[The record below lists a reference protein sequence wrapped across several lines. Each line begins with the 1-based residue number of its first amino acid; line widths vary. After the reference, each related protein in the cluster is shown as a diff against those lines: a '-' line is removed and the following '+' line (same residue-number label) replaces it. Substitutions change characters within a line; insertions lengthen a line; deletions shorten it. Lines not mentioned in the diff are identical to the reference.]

1 MIDHSN
7 FTSWDLSTGLSSSLM
22 GVSESPVEAASEVNL
37 THLVL
42 NAAERHPNA
51 VALEIGNVK
60 LTYKQLVKH
69 AQAVASWLHSKNVGT
84 EDRVCI
90 IADRQMGVYPAILG
104 VLMARAAYVPL
115 NPMLPETLINKL
127 IERTGAKIVVTDAE
141 TWTRIEGNGITG
153 LLVDEPLP
161 FQAIAVQSAILAT
174 IWSLDTDASI
184 QIPQPSPK
192 DLAYV
197 IFTSGSTGTPKGVM
211 VEHGSI
217 TNLIYWVRDTM
228 KIGPASR
235 VTQNASLFFD
245 ASVQQIFTA
254 WAVGATLVPIPERER
269 VYGVRL
275 LSWLRENRITHWDS
289 IPTLW
294 SKVIAVGAE
303 AIAQGQ
309 QLLPDLEVILLAGE
323 PLSSADVNCWRS
335 WEQGHQLFNIYGPTE
350 ATVDATYY
358 KISRMIE
365 GAVVP
370 IGQPLPG
377 VGCHILDAH
386 GQTCPPH
393 VDGELYLEGR
403 CLARGY
409 LGDPQTTEQYFIVRS
424 LDDRPNVRLYRTGD
438 IVRLTSSGDLVYVG
452 RRDEQI
458 KVNGVRVEPFE
469 IEYAL
474 CQHPSV
480 EKAIAMVLPRNDR
493 RDHELVAL
501 VRTRSHVRPE
511 DIRSYAAKLLAPA
524 LVPSRVIITEDIPVT
539 NNGKINRCACRE
551 IALASH
557 EQVRNEDTPVLSVTE
572 TTLLEVCKQL
582 LNRNIGPD
590 DDLFQAGADSITIIR
605 LRHACVN
612 IGFSVRAADVFLH
625 NTVRKLAR
633 FITDNCVRLETQTCE
648 NYSGLCV
655 TEVSQTFADQLPL
668 LPSQRAILATTL
680 LHDSSNVQV
689 GLVQEIHSYTFSLDS
704 SALEAT
710 LEILTERH
718 DALRIAVIIS
728 DSGCPYQKL
737 HKSAPISFTIE
748 DISSCGTVP
757 QEQAVRAIAER
768 ELLKGFDLQ
777 HPPLLRLV
785 AVQRKDKGTTLV
797 WTMHHLVTDGWS
809 WELLQRE
816 FVKSYESIVSGNFRP
831 MLPPTLSFRE
841 FVQTTYAA
849 PRLED
854 IEEIAAML
862 ANATVVRL
870 PRPAVAS
877 NAERRRGI
885 ERLQVPTEVHRK
897 VLKIVTQA
905 GVMVST
911 IYLYAVASALS
922 RILRER
928 QLVIGLVSS
937 GRNVQIAGV
946 EGLVASL
953 ARTVPILV
961 STKPGSPSDEILR
974 QLQKRIGSVI
984 ALDGVDVDGLL
995 SDMGISLNVRAPD
1008 VTFIF
1013 QNYDSG
1019 INVVDYPVLP
1029 QLQSQVE
1036 QMLSTETAASPLSI
1050 VIHQLHMLV
1059 GTTMEIRIEYW
1070 PNQVEQEFVSTVLSE
1085 TMRVLHQMEV

>member
-7 FTSWDLSTGLSSSLM
+7 FTSWNLNTGLSSSLM
-22 GVSESPVEAASEVNL
+22 GTSESPVKATSEVTL
-37 THLVL
+37 IHLVL
-42 NAAERHPNA
+42 DAAERHPNA
-51 VALEIGNVK
+51 VALEIGNAK
-60 LTYKQLVKH
+60 LTYEQLVKY
-69 AQAVASWLHSKNVGT
+69 AQAVACWLHSQNVST
-84 EDRVCI
+84 EDRICI
-90 IADRQMGVYPAILG
+90 IADRQLGVYSAMLG

-127 IERTGAKIVVTDAE
+127 IERTGAKVIITDAE
-141 TWTRIEGNGITG
+141 TWTRIEGHGITG

-161 FQAIAVQSAILAT
+161 FQAITVRSGILAT

-184 QIPQPSPK
+184 QLPQPSPK

-217 TNLIYWVRDTM
+217 TNLIDWVRDTM

-254 WAVGATLVPIPERER
+254 WAAGATLLPIPEGER
-269 VYGVRL
+269 VDGVRL
-275 LSWLRENRITHWDS
+275 LSWLREHRITHWDS

-294 SKVIAVGAE
+294 SKVVAVAAE

-309 QLLPDLEVILLAGE
+309 RLLPDLEVILLAGE
-323 PLSSADVNCWRS
+323 PLNSADVNCWRS
-335 WEQGHQLFNIYGPTE
+335 WEQGHRLFNIYGPTE

-358 KISRMIE
+358 EISRMIE
-365 GAVVP
+365 SAIVP

-386 GQTCPPH
+386 GQPCPPH
-393 VDGELYLEGR
+393 VDGELYLEGK

-409 LGDPQTTEQYFIVRS
+409 LGETQTTEQHFIVCS
-424 LDDRPNVRLYRTGD
+424 PGDHPNVRLYRTGD
-438 IVRLTSSGDLVYVG
+438 IVRLTSSNDLVYVG
-452 RRDEQI
+452 RRDDQI

-480 EKAIAMVLPRNDR
+480 EKAIAIVVPRDNR

-501 VRTRSHVRPE
+501 VRTGSDVRPE

-524 LVPSRVIITEDIPVT
+524 LVPSRVIITEDIPIT
-539 NNGKINRCACRE
+539 NNGKINRRACRE

-572 TTLLEVCKQL
+572 NTLLEVCKQL

-612 IGFSVRAADVFLH
+612 IGFSIRGTDVFLH

-633 FITDNCVRLETQTCE
+633 FITDNCVRLETQTRE
-648 NYSGLCV
+648 NYSGVCV
-655 TEVSQTFADQLPL
+655 TEVTQIFTDQLPL

-680 LHDSSNVQV
+680 LQDSSSVQV
-689 GLVQEIHSYTFSLDS
+689 GLVHEIHSYTFFLDS
-704 SALEAT
+704 NALEAT
-710 LEILTERH
+710 LEILIERH
-718 DALRIAVIIS
+718 DALRIAVIIP
-728 DSGCPYQKL
+728 DSGCPYQKV
-737 HKSAPISFTIE
+737 HKSTPIPFTIE
-748 DISSCGTVP
+748 DISSCESLS
-757 QEQAVRAIAER
+757 QEQAVRAISER

-816 FVKSYESIVSGNFRP
+816 FARIYESIVSGNFRP
-831 MLPPTLSFRE
+831 MLPPTLSFCE
-841 FVQTTYAA
+841 FVQTTYTA
-849 PRLED
+849 PRAED
-854 IEEIAAML
+854 IEEMAAMF

-870 PRPAVAS
+870 PRPSVAS
-877 NAERRRGI
+877 SAERRRGI

-897 VLKIVTQA
+897 VLELQSQA

-946 EGLVASL
+946 ERLVGSL

-961 STKPGSPSDEILR
+961 ETQPGSPSDEILG
-974 QLQKRIGSVI
+974 QLQKCIGSII
-984 ALDGVDVDGLL
+984 ALDGVDVDDLL
-995 SDMGISLNVRAPD
+995 SDMGISLNLRAPD

-1019 INVVDYPVLP
+1019 VNVVDYPVLP
-1029 QLQSQVE
+1029 QLQPQVE
-1036 QMLSTETAASPLSI
+1036 EMLSAETAASPLSI

-1059 GTTMEIRIEYW
+1059 GTTMEMRIEYW
-1070 PNQVEQEFVSTVLSE
+1070 PHQVEQEFVATVLRE